1 MFRLCRGHRP
11 RLQMTRRLWRAQL
24 LLSVHRSQT
33 RTNVAVAI
41 RDYESPDVAD
51 SNAIR
56 SLVSPGARS
65 QSVGTAA
72 ASEPATSSPPPQSH
86 GRWIF
91 PLIPLRLIPG

>member
-24 LLSVHRSQT
+24 LLAVHRSQT

-56 SLVSPGARS
+56 LRVFPRARL

-72 ASEPATSSPPPQSH
+72 AFGPTSSSPPSQFRWNLQRLAIQI
-86 GRWIF
+86 GRAHV
-91 PLIPLRLIPG
+91 